1 MFNVLWRCNLVVLI
15 YHEISPARHKWA
27 SDRQALEHHI
37 EFLKRSG
44 CSFVSMDQVAGAL
57 MKSNKLP
64 ERSVCIHFDDAR
76 SGFYKEALS
85 VLQEHEVP
93 ATLYVVSTWPDGEAE
108 IPSTERYSSF
118 MTWPEIRE
126 AAASDLIEIG
136 CHGRSHVN
144 LKRLGRREL
153 VREVS
158 DSKAAIEDKI
168 GRSVV
173 HFAAAYNKVDER
185 VRRAVRRAGY
195 RTLSSGGGTSNKWLV
210 TPFRLRRVLVRAD
223 VTDRRLTEL
232 VSGPF
237 PVS

>member
-1 MFNVLWRCNLVVLI
+1 LI
-15 YHEISPARHKWA
+15 YHEISSTQHKWA
-27 SDRQALEHHI
+27 LGRRVLEHHI
-37 EFLKRSG
+37 ELLKRSG
-44 CSFVSMDQVAGAL
+44 CSFVSMDQVAGA
-57 MKSNKLP
+57 MNRSIELP
-64 ERSVCIHFDDAR
+64 RRSVCIHFDDAR

-85 VLQEHEVP
+85 VLREHVVP
-93 ATLYVVSTWPDGEAE
+93 ATLYVVSTWPDGQAAIPEA
-108 IPSTERYSSF
+108 ERYSSF

-158 DSKAAIEDKI
+158 ESKAAIEDKI

-195 RTLSSGGGTSNKWLV
+195 RTLCVGGGTPNRWLV

-223 VTDRRLTEL
+223 VTDRRLAEL
-232 VSGPF
+232 VSGPSSL
-237 PVS
+237 P